1 MASIV
6 TFNKTSENP
15 FQGCDKMMKLF
26 QNMGSAITVDLI
38 EDAYSEATSKE
49 KLQLFYSIL
58 IGVGDITGR
67 QHHIFGR
74 KQRDN
79 GGNSNRKGFNIVLD
93 WMMKNA
99 REQFKTFLGKGIIS
113 EYQCMDSLF
122 VSRVQTAKVKA
133 KNPTIVSNR
142 CLFNESWYRESL
154 CEFVEK
160 IVRGSNPFTKT
171 CVAKFLTP
179 PRFGVRQGHT
189 RMLPETKANMKAKGE
204 FLKML
209 SQRMGWEYRYVGNN
223 EEKVNFVGYRKWR
236 SEYNGELESVLFST
250 GKIAEF
256 DAMQFK
262 EWLNNLPAS
271 ARFRVKNKIFYSKK
285 KDSDDLKWP
294 NLKTWFEEWEK
305 FKEEAQQKVR
315 DIKEQVQNGEPVTP
329 ELQAALKE
337 AKKAAKVTTGATNFK
352 ELYQQICSG
361 QIDEVKLEAFIQ
373 EKVNLPYNSL
383 VFIDCSGSM
392 RGKAFN
398 FATFIASVCLYK
410 NPDPLAR
417 NVVYMFGNQTHQITS
432 INKEIVGTKRVRNS
446 LMMPDIRKVDKPL
459 IDTTKPFY
467 ENFRLLNGCLAAN
480 ADWGCT
486 DIEDIANHM
495 SLLLENGAT
504 IDELKKYP
512 VWTIVSDG
520 EWNSSC
526 NRLESIVNLLAKA
539 EKALGFKPFVIAMD
553 INDWVSTDAKITT
566 VPNLMYIPSNPAQ
579 IEMFLSNFRDM
590 EQFDSYAALLSF
602 FRSDRYDV
610 VRNNV
615 I

>member
-6 TFNKTSENP
+6 TFNKQSENP

-26 QNMGSAITVDLI
+26 QNMGSTITVDLI

-79 GGNSNRKGFNIVLD
+79 GGNSNRKGFNVVLD
-93 WMMKNA
+93 WMMKNT

-122 VSRVQTAKVKA
+122 VSRVQTAKVKS

-160 IVRGSNPFTKT
+160 IVRGSNPFAKT

-209 SQRMGWEYRYVGNN
+209 SQRMGWEYRYVGNS

-250 GKIAEF
+250 GKITEF
-256 DAMQFK
+256 DQVQFK

-315 DIKEQVQNGEPVTP
+315 DIKEQVQNGEPITP

-392 RGKAFN
+392 GGKAFN

-432 INKEIVGTKRVRNS
+432 INKEIVGTKKVRNS
-446 LMMPDIRKVDKPL
+446 LIIPDIRKVDKPL

-467 ENFRLLNGCLAAN
+467 ENFKSLNSCLAAN

-486 DIEDIANHM
+486 NIESIARHM
-495 SLLLENGAT
+495 SLLLNNGAT

-526 NRLESIVNLLAKA
+526 NRLESIVNLLERA
-539 EKALGFKPFVIAMD
+539 EKTLGFKPFIIAMD
-553 INDWVSTDAKITT
+553 INDNISVDAQITT

-590 EQFDSYAALLSF
+590 EQFDSYAALLSM

>member
-15 FQGCDKMMKLF
+15 FQGCDGMMKLF
-26 QNMGSAITVDLI
+26 QNMGNTITVDMI
-38 EDAYSEATSKE
+38 EAAYSEATSKE

-58 IGVGDITGR
+58 IGIGDITGR
-67 QHHIFGR
+67 QHHIFG
-74 KQRDN
+74 KKKRDN
-79 GGNSNRKGFNIVLD
+79 GGNSNRKGFNVVLD

-99 REQFKTFLGKGIIS
+99 REQFKVFLGKGIIS

-122 VSRVQTAKVKA
+122 VSRVQTVKVKA

-160 IVRGSNPFTKT
+160 IIRGNNPFAKT

-236 SEYNGELESVLFST
+236 SEYNDELESVLFST

-256 DAMQFK
+256 DQMQFK

-315 DIKEQVQNGEPVTP
+315 DIKEQVQNGEPITP

-392 RGKAFN
+392 KGKAFN

-432 INKEIVGTKRVRNS
+432 INKEIVGMKRVRNS

-467 ENFRLLNGCLAAN
+467 QNFQSLNGCLAAN
-480 ADWGCT
+480 ADWGWT
-486 DIEDIANHM
+486 NIESIAEHM
-495 SLLLENGAT
+495 ESLLDNGAT

-520 EWNSSC
+520 EWNSSR

-539 EKALGFKPFVIAMD
+539 EKALGFKPFIIAMD
-553 INDWVSTDAKITT
+553 IDDNISADAQITT

-590 EQFDSYAALLSF
+590 EQFDSYAALLSM

>member
-1 MASIV
+1 MTSIV
-6 TFNKTSENP
+6 TFNKQSENP
-15 FQGCDKMMKLF
+15 FQRCDKMMRLF
-26 QNMGSAITVDLI
+26 QNMGNTITVDLI
-38 EDAYSEATSKE
+38 EDAYSEATTKE

-58 IGVGDITGR
+58 IGIGDITGR

-99 REQFKTFLGKGIIS
+99 REQFKMFLGKGIIS

-122 VSRVQTAKVKA
+122 VSRVQTEKVKA
-133 KNPTIVSNR
+133 KNPKIIGNR
-142 CLFNESWYRESL
+142 CLFNEGWYRESL

-160 IVRGSNPFTKT
+160 IVRGNNPFAKT

-179 PRFGVRQGHT
+179 PRFGKRQGHT

-223 EEKVNFVGYRKWR
+223 EEKINFVGYRKWR
-236 SEYNGELESVLFST
+236 SEYNDELESVLFST

-256 DAMQFK
+256 DQMQFK
-262 EWLNNLPAS
+262 EWLNNLPAT

-315 DIKEQVQNGEPVTP
+315 DLKEQVQNGEPITP
-329 ELQAALKE
+329 ELQAALEE
-337 AKKAAKVTTGATNFK
+337 AKKAAKITTGATNFK
-352 ELYQQICSG
+352 ELYTQICSG
-361 QIDEVKLEAFIQ
+361 HVDEVKLEAFIQ

-392 RGKAFN
+392 KGKAFN

-432 INKEIVGTKRVRNS
+432 INKEIVGTKKVRNS
-446 LMMPDIRKVDKPL
+446 LIMPDIRKVDKPL

-467 ENFRLLNGCLAAN
+467 ENFKSLNGCLAAN

-486 DIEDIANHM
+486 AIEDIARHM
-495 SLLLENGAT
+495 SLLLDNGAT

-520 EWNSSC
+520 EWNSSR
-526 NRLESIVNLLAKA
+526 NRLESIVNLLEKA

-553 INDWVSTDAKITT
+553 INDWVSIDAQITT

-579 IEMFLSNFRDM
+579 IEMFLSNFRDI

>member
-1 MASIV
+1 M
-6 TFNKTSENP
+6 
-15 FQGCDKMMKLF
+15 
-26 QNMGSAITVDLI
+26 
-38 EDAYSEATSKE
+38 
-49 KLQLFYSIL
+49 
-58 IGVGDITGR
+58 
-67 QHHIFGR
+67 
-74 KQRDN
+74 
-79 GGNSNRKGFNIVLD
+79 
-93 WMMKNA
+93 
-99 REQFKTFLGKGIIS
+99 
-113 EYQCMDSLF
+113 
-122 VSRVQTAKVKA
+122 
-133 KNPTIVSNR
+133 
-142 CLFNESWYRESL
+142 
-154 CEFVEK
+154 
-160 IVRGSNPFTKT
+160 
-171 CVAKFLTP
+171 
-179 PRFGVRQGHT
+179 
-189 RMLPETKANMKAKGE
+189 
-204 FLKML
+204 
-209 SQRMGWEYRYVGNN
+209 
-223 EEKVNFVGYRKWR
+223 
-236 SEYNGELESVLFST
+236 
-250 GKIAEF
+250 
-256 DAMQFK
+256 
-262 EWLNNLPAS
+262 PAS

-373 EKVNLPYNSL
+373 ERVNLPYNSL

-432 INKEIVGTKRVRNS
+432 INKEIVGTKKVRNS
-446 LMMPDIRKVDKPL
+446 LIMPDIRKVDKPL

-467 ENFRLLNGCLAAN
+467 ENFKSLNGCLAAN

-486 DIEDIANHM
+486 DIEEIAHHM
-495 SLLLENGAT
+495 SLLLDNGAT

-520 EWNSSC
+520 EWNSSR
-526 NRLESIVNLLAKA
+526 NRLESIVNLLVKA

-553 INDWVSTDAKITT
+553 INDWVSTDAQITT
-566 VPNLMYIPSNPAQ
+566 VPNLMYIQSNPAQ